1 LVNTSFSFNASRVI
15 ANEVPIVSPSSSSFI
30 LNDYFKL
37 NDNQIQKNNHTNIRD
52 CHSNVKKAIKSDAH
66 KSKKMSLLPE
76 HKSNKDTIININNDH
91 NTIVKSDK
99 KNNAKSKIN
108 ENYDAIFK
116 EIEESIIILSEDTED
131 ASTINFNLPRKES
144 LQRNNRTSSNEKR
157 KSVIDIF
164 NDSESSIFNILK
176 LDSEIN

>member
-1 LVNTSFSFNASRVI
+1 
-15 ANEVPIVSPSSSSFI
+15 
-30 LNDYFKL
+30 
-37 NDNQIQKNNHTNIRD
+37 
-52 CHSNVKKAIKSDAH
+52 
-66 KSKKMSLLPE
+66 MSLLPE